1 MNGIMKIGD
10 YNQLEQTQEN
20 KPSSINWSDEQAVNY
35 QMAINFLNNYI
46 LGKTTFESY
55 PARCAQKKKRL
66 EFAQP
71 IEIEISSEEE
81 QCYDNDNITHFEP
94 IGPPVAVTLLSMP
107 EIAQADLS
115 INNAGMLH

>member
-35 QMAINFLNNYI
+35 QMAINCLNNYI

-55 PARCAQKKKRL
+55 PARCIAAQKKKRL

-71 IEIEISSEEE
+71 IENEISSEEE
-81 QCYDNDNITHFEP
+81 QCYDNDDT
-94 IGPPVAVTLLSMP
+94 
-107 EIAQADLS
+107 
-115 INNAGMLH
+115 